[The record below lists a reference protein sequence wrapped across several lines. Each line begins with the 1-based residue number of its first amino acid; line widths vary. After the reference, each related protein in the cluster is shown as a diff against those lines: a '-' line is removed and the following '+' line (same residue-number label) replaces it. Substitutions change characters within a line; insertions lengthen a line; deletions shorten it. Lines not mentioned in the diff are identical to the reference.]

1 MQGDEGRWL
10 YEIIRNESDFPLS
23 LSPEGNPIPIPMNL
37 SPQAVTATTADLA
50 WDAVGVA
57 DGYALK
63 QSIDNG
69 VTFTTIL
76 LAAGGD
82 PVTNMTTVT
91 GLTTA
96 THYQFIV
103 ASVVGGVTGE
113 FSTPILVLT
122 K

>member
-23 LSPEGNPIPIPMNL
+23 MSPEGNPIPIPMNL
-37 SPQAVTATTADLA
+37 SPQAVTATTVDLA

-57 DGYALK
+57 DSYEIN

-69 VTFTTIL
+69 VTWTLVTVPN
-76 LAAGGD
+76 GGS
-82 PVTNMTTVT
+82 PTTNMTTVT
-91 GLTTA
+91 ALTTA
-96 THYQFIV
+96 TNYQFAV
-103 ASVVGGVTGE
+103 AAVVGSVTGE
-113 FSTPILVLT
+113 FSTPISVLT